1 MSMVS
6 TTVRC
11 VLVVA
16 GCLLALIIISPAA
29 ISVKAKR
36 TSLSPPHRNQTPA
49 QLSEA
54 KSENLWLEVE
64 KQVPGLSRAAAD
76 ARAYRTLKLN
86 QVELATLL
94 ARAPI
99 EFTKDA
105 ETKAVEMELPLGDG
119 SYQTFRVIESSIME
133 PELAARFPQIKTY
146 AGYSISD
153 PTITTRF
160 DWTPTGFHA
169 IILGPKETVLV
180 EPYAQGNTEYYV
192 AYFQSD
198 VPAASYACEVTT
210 AEQDAAIAQ
219 VHTHSRSISPAVS
232 SGTNLRTY
240 RLAVAATAEY
250 TQTYGGGTVSGAFA
264 AITTTINVVNA
275 IYEREVAVRMVLVGA
290 EASIIFTDTTTDG
303 YTSDN
308 VGALIGEN
316 QSRLDTL
323 IGSANYDI
331 GHVFDGRSLSPGF
344 FSFQGQASIAS
355 VCQTLT
361 KARGVTIT
369 RSVQPS
375 SIIAYYIT
383 AHEMGHQF
391 GATHTFN
398 SSIGDCG
405 GQRASATAYE
415 PGTGSTIMGYRF
427 NCGSDDMMS
436 SDTYFH
442 HASLEQIVNYTT
454 IGNGSSCPTVTAT
467 SNTPPIVNAGP
478 SYLIPQGTPF
488 TLTATGSDPDGDS
501 LTFTWEQY
509 DLGNPSPP
517 NTDDGSRPIF
527 RSFAPVTHLTR
538 TFPQLQWIL
547 SPFPGT
553 FESLPVTT
561 RTLNFRVTARDN
573 RLAGAGV
580 SSAAT
585 QVQVTAS
592 SGPFTVTQPQ
602 SGNNWATGSQQ
613 TVTWTVAN
621 TNNAPV
627 NCANVTILMST
638 DGGYGFPIVLAANTP
653 NDGSEMVTIPEVV
666 TPLAR
671 IKVAALQNIF
681 FNISQGFRTSGTE
694 NPNPTITGFTPT
706 GGDPQTSVTITGT
719 NFINPTAVTFNGT
732 PANFTLQSTTQIVA
746 LVPDGAT
753 TGPIGVVLGGGGN
766 AVSQT
771 NFVVNGTSLQL
782 SAAGYSLNESGGAF
796 NVTVTRSG
804 ATSGVS
810 TVNYRTSDTAG
821 LDNCNVLNGNASARC
836 DYMTAVGT
844 LRFEPGQTS
853 KTISIPIV
861 DDSYAE
867 ATETFMITLS
877 GVTGGSIGAT
887 GGAQLTINDNEAS
900 NGPNPIDGTAFF
912 VRQQYLDFLNREP
925 DPGGY
930 AAWQAVINGCAP
942 GDTTC
947 DRIHVSS
954 SFFRSPEFQERG
966 YFVYRFYPVSF
977 GRKPTYAEFVPDLAK
992 VSGFLSA
999 SELEAAKLAFIA
1011 EFMSRPAFVTKFNN
1025 LNNVDYVDTLLSTAG
1040 ITHPARDFWIV
1051 ALGNGT
1057 RTKAQVLR
1065 EITEST
1071 QVYDKFYNEAFVV
1084 MQYFGYLR
1092 REPDAAY
1099 LQWINHLNST
1109 GDFRS
1114 MINGF
1119 MNSLEYRF
1127 RFGP

>member
-1 MSMVS
+1 MGVSMVS

-16 GCLLALIIISPAA
+16 GCLLALIIISPAT

-250 TQTYGGGTVSGAFA
+250 TQTYGGGTISGAFA

-308 VGALIGEN
+308 VEALIGEN

-436 SDTYFH
+436 S
-442 HASLEQIVNYTT
+442 
-454 IGNGSSCPTVTAT
+454 
-467 SNTPPIVNAGP
+467 
-478 SYLIPQGTPF
+478 
-488 TLTATGSDPDGDS
+488 
-501 LTFTWEQY
+501 
-509 DLGNPSPP
+509 
-517 NTDDGSRPIF
+517 
-527 RSFAPVTHLTR
+527 
-538 TFPQLQWIL
+538 
-547 SPFPGT
+547 
-553 FESLPVTT
+553 
-561 RTLNFRVTARDN
+561 
-573 RLAGAGV
+573 
-580 SSAAT
+580 
-585 QVQVTAS
+585 
-592 SGPFTVTQPQ
+592 
-602 SGNNWATGSQQ
+602 
-613 TVTWTVAN
+613 
-621 TNNAPV
+621 
-627 NCANVTILMST
+627 
-638 DGGYGFPIVLAANTP
+638 
-653 NDGSEMVTIPEVV
+653 
-666 TPLAR
+666 
-671 IKVAALQNIF
+671 
-681 FNISQGFRTSGTE
+681 
-694 NPNPTITGFTPT
+694 
-706 GGDPQTSVTITGT
+706 
-719 NFINPTAVTFNGT
+719 
-732 PANFTLQSTTQIVA
+732 
-746 LVPDGAT
+746 
-753 TGPIGVVLGGGGN
+753 
-766 AVSQT
+766 
-771 NFVVNGTSLQL
+771 
-782 SAAGYSLNESGGAF
+782 
-796 NVTVTRSG
+796 
-804 ATSGVS
+804 
-810 TVNYRTSDTAG
+810 
-821 LDNCNVLNGNASARC
+821 
-836 DYMTAVGT
+836 
-844 LRFEPGQTS
+844 
-853 KTISIPIV
+853 
-861 DDSYAE
+861 
-867 ATETFMITLS
+867 
-877 GVTGGSIGAT
+877 
-887 GGAQLTINDNEAS
+887 
-900 NGPNPIDGTAFF
+900 
-912 VRQQYLDFLNREP
+912 
-925 DPGGY
+925 
-930 AAWQAVINGCAP
+930 
-942 GDTTC
+942 
-947 DRIHVSS
+947 
-954 SFFRSPEFQERG
+954 
-966 YFVYRFYPVSF
+966 
-977 GRKPTYAEFVPDLAK
+977 
-992 VSGFLSA
+992 
-999 SELEAAKLAFIA
+999 
-1011 EFMSRPAFVTKFNN
+1011 
-1025 LNNVDYVDTLLSTAG
+1025 
-1040 ITHPARDFWIV
+1040 
-1051 ALGNGT
+1051 
-1057 RTKAQVLR
+1057 
-1065 EITEST
+1065 
-1071 QVYDKFYNEAFVV
+1071 
-1084 MQYFGYLR
+1084 
-1092 REPDAAY
+1092 
-1099 LQWINHLNST
+1099 
-1109 GDFRS
+1109 
-1114 MINGF
+1114 
-1119 MNSLEYRF
+1119 
-1127 RFGP
+1127 